1 MSNIIMTRF
10 EPLLRLHFSRKKK
23 MVLKEERPTIAKSE
37 TTGFKAVVWKCATSA
52 PDVTVVLYNPGGS
65 PIYQVSRRRVFAA
78 VLLVLNSGKFFNI
91 SLFQFEI
98 LWFMHVL
105 HDL

>member
-1 MSNIIMTRF
+1 MCNIIMTRF

-23 MVLKEERPTIAKSE
+23 IVLKEERPIIAKSE
-37 TTGFKAVVWKCATSA
+37 TTGRTAVVWKCATSA

-78 VLLVLNSGKFFNI
+78 ILLVPNSGK
-91 SLFQFEI
+91 LFSI
-98 LWFMHVL
+98 LIFVVSV
-105 HDL
+105 